1 MALYAPFRRKIG
13 FKCNLGYDGMKRYLR
28 RVAKRSNRQFQH
40 SLNIP
45 VNMVRKLKLS
55 ESIVELKMKED
66 YIIIKKVGETLESIA
81 IEDEENKDY
90 TIHY

>member
-1 MALYAPFRRKIG
+1 MALTAPFRRKIE
-13 FKCNLGYDGMKRYLR
+13 FKCNLRLYSMKRYLR

-45 VNMVRKLKLS
+45 VNMVRKLNLS
-55 ESIVELKMKED
+55 ECIVELKMKD
-66 YIIIKKVGETLESIA
+66 DSIIIKKVGDTLENIA

>member
-1 MALYAPFRRKIG
+1 MCG
-13 FKCNLGYDGMKRYLR
+13 VKRYLR

-45 VNMVRKLKLS
+45 VNMVRNLKLS
-55 ESIVELKMKED
+55 ESIVELKMKD
-66 YIIIKKVGETLESIA
+66 GYIIIKKIGDTLEGISSFDDT
-81 IEDEENKDY
+81 EDDDENV

>member
-1 MALYAPFRRKIG
+1 MY
-13 FKCNLGYDGMKRYLR
+13 GMKRYLR

-55 ESIVELKMKED
+55 ESIVELKMKD
-66 YIIIKKVGETLESIA
+66 DSIVIKKVGETLESMDSVDNT
-81 IEDEENKDY
+81 EDDEY
-90 TIHY
+90 VTIHY

>member
-1 MALYAPFRRKIG
+1 M
-13 FKCNLGYDGMKRYLR
+13 CGMKRYLR

-45 VNMVRKLKLS
+45 VNMVRNLKLS

-66 YIIIKKVGETLESIA
+66 YIIIKKVGETLEGSGS

>member
-1 MALYAPFRRKIG
+1 M
-13 FKCNLGYDGMKRYLR
+13 YDMKRYLR

-55 ESIVELKMKED
+55 ESIVELKMKD
-66 YIIIKKVGETLESIA
+66 GYIVIKKIGDTLEGISSFDDT
-81 IEDEENKDY
+81 EDDDENV

>member
-1 MALYAPFRRKIG
+1 MALYAPFRRKIE
-13 FKCNLGYDGMKRYLR
+13 FKCNLRYDGMKRYLR

-55 ESIVELKMKED
+55 ESIVELKMKDD
-66 YIIIKKVGETLESIA
+66 YIVIKKVGETLESNHTKN
-81 IEDEENKDY
+81 EDDDY

>member
-1 MALYAPFRRKIG
+1 MY
-13 FKCNLGYDGMKRYLR
+13 GMKRYLR

-55 ESIVELKMKED
+55 ESIVELKIRD
-66 YIIIKKVGETLESIA
+66 DSIIIKKVGETLESMDSVDNT
-81 IEDEENKDY
+81 EDDEY
-90 TIHY
+90 VTIHY

>member
-1 MALYAPFRRKIG
+1 MY
-13 FKCNLGYDGMKRYLR
+13 GMKRYLR

-55 ESIVELKMKED
+55 ESIVELKMKD
-66 YIIIKKVGETLESIA
+66 DSIVIKKVGETLEDVSSVDDTK
-81 IEDEENKDY
+81 EDDEY
-90 TIHY
+90 VTIHY

>member
-1 MALYAPFRRKIG
+1 ME
-13 FKCNLGYDGMKRYLR
+13 FKCNLRLDSMKRYLR
-28 RVAKRSNRQFQH
+28 RVVKRSNRQFQH

-55 ESIVELKMKED
+55 ESIVELKIRD
-66 YIIIKKVGETLESIA
+66 DCIIIKKVGDTLESMDSVDNT
-81 IEDEENKDY
+81 EDDDY

>member
-1 MALYAPFRRKIG
+1 M
-13 FKCNLGYDGMKRYLR
+13 CGMKRYLR
-28 RVAKRSNRQFQH
+28 RVVKRSNRQFEH

-55 ESIVELKMKED
+55 ESIVELKMKD
-66 YIIIKKVGETLESIA
+66 GYIVIKKVGETLENMNSV
-81 IEDEENKDY
+81 DNTKDDDY